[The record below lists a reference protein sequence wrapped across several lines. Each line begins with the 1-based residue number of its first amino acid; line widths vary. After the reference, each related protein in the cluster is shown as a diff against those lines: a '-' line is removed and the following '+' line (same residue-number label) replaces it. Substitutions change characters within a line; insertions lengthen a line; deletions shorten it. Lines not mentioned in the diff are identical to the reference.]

1 MEKYEQILSWLSSG
15 TETGNRLIDL
25 TWNISEVEGS
35 YHLENEKVPFT
46 IVMQFREGKLV
57 IIKLDTGIE
66 TATLE
71 SADRLSVYRSL
82 LIMNNRLGK
91 VKFLLEGMH
100 ENVEARVDLALQTL
114 TKSEL
119 DQALNVLL
127 SSLYMMVKALN
138 LEEEFNKKI
147 VERMV
152 MLVKDMQSNG
162 KSRNEIMMFLR
173 ERIGFKEEDANRIMD
188 ELLLGDLRD
197 NDRLYG

>member
-1 MEKYEQILSWLSSG
+1 MEKEEQILSWLSGGDES
-15 TETGNRLIDL
+15 GNRLIDL
-25 TWNISEVEGS
+25 RWKVHEQEGS

-46 IVMQFREGKLV
+46 LVMQFHDKKLV
-57 IIKLDTGIE
+57 VVKLDTDIE

-71 SADRLSVYRSL
+71 SSDRLGMYRSL
-82 LIMNNRLGK
+82 LILNNRLGR
-91 VKFLLEGMH
+91 VKFLLDGLN
-100 ENVEARVDLALQTL
+100 ENVAARVDLEVQTL
-114 TKSEL
+114 TKNRL

-138 LEEEFNKKI
+138 LEEEFNHKI

-162 KSRNEIMMFLR
+162 KSRSEIMMFLR
-173 ERIGFKEEDANRIMD
+173 ERIGFREEEARRIID
-188 ELLLGDLRD
+188 ELLTGDLRD